1 MNYFEFILVN
11 LIIVPIAFFIGYK
24 LRPLITKK
32 KRLFTGFA
40 VAFTILTILLSVDLL
55 MPTINI
61 SKTGIATAIAV
72 GLPLGLAGPPY
83 KEKELQAPE
92 DTNSFRRK

>member
-1 MNYFEFILVN
+1 MNYLESILIS
-11 LIIVPIAFFIGYK
+11 LIIVPIAFLIGYK

-40 VAFTILTILLSVDLL
+40 VAFTILTMLLSVDLL

-72 GLPLGLAGPPY
+72 GFPLGLAGPPY
-83 KEKELQAPE
+83 KEKK
-92 DTNSFRRK
+92 F